1 MTKNKFIYTIV
12 SLLLLTTLIS
22 AASAKT
28 IVAGKIYDGAN
39 FETAGTVADANIDVT
54 CNGNLLETTSL
65 ADGTY
70 SVAYE
75 TTACPDASLVTV
87 VAEKDGDTNS
97 GTGLVHDYR
106 AVMPEMYLG
115 IVNVPLLPEFGAVIG
130 ILTCVSAI
138 GVFFVVRRK

>member
-1 MTKNKFIYTIV
+1 MTKNKFISAILG
-12 SLLLLTTLIS
+12 LLLLTTLIS
-22 AASAKT
+22 VVSAKT
-28 IVAGKIYDGAN
+28 IIAGKIYDGAN
-39 FETAGTVADANIDVT
+39 FETANVVADAKVEAT

-87 VAEKDGDTNS
+87 VAEKDGFTSS